1 MGGALDLKIAMEL
14 PPAVLE
20 RAGLIGGTGP
30 LAGLL
35 GQLRQDNQPIQVAVG
50 LGGTISEP
58 ALRVDSEAL
67 QKALEARLKDTG
79 KDLLKQLI
87 KPPRD

>member
-1 MGGALDLKIAMEL
+1 MGGALDLKLAIEL

-20 RAGLIGGTGP
+20 QAGLIGGTGP

-35 GQLRQDNQPIQVAVG
+35 GQLRQDDKPILVAVG
-50 LGGTISEP
+50 VGGTISEP
-58 ALRVDSEAL
+58 ALRVDSESL

-79 KDLLKQLI
+79 QDLLRQLI
-87 KPPRD
+87 KPPRN